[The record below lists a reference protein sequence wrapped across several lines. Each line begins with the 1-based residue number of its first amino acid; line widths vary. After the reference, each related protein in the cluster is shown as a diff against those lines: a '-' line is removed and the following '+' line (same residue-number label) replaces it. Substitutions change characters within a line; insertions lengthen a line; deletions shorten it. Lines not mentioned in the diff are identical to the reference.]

1 MNKRI
6 ENEFLEASN
15 FSNWVNKITIKN
27 WFLEYIELKQN
38 KTHYNRIIIIIIYI
52 TAMVICESKT
62 KKRETKTEI
71 CIHKTRDGKDVLDK
85 IYEEIQQSL
94 NNWNVKP

>member
-1 MNKRI
+1 
-6 ENEFLEASN
+6 
-15 FSNWVNKITIKN
+15 
-27 WFLEYIELKQN
+27 LKQN
-38 KTHYNRIIIIIIYI
+38 ETKTNRIIVIVYV

-94 NNWNVKP
+94 NN